1 MHDQRAPIVVVSE
14 DYLDQRDD
22 PQKIL
27 WSEKLATTH
36 TANVNKIQ
44 RQATTSKLRV
54 REKSMTIV
62 TKVQC
67 LSRSLIYFCNS
78 PRKSRDNDSNVRR
91 NTSETASESEIEDTT
106 RRNMSDKL
114 NIQNNFEVYDEAN
127 YVGPKPSELYCPNRT
142 IEWKRSWTLP
152 VFSPKSQ
159 SKEKQT
165 PGDTTYLYDDG
176 TDIDSSF
183 LH

>member
-1 MHDQRAPIVVVSE
+1 MSRKEASLRKKDDNHRQHQRA
-14 DYLDQRDD
+14 
-22 PQKIL
+22 
-27 WSEKLATTH
+27 
-36 TANVNKIQ
+36 
-44 RQATTSKLRV
+44 
-54 REKSMTIV
+54 
-62 TKVQC
+62 
-67 LSRSLIYFCNS
+67 
-78 PRKSRDNDSNVRR
+78 KSR
-91 NTSETASESEIEDTT
+91 TTT

-127 YVGPKPSELYCPNRT
+127 YVGPKPSESYCPNRT